1 MKARAVAVLAL
12 VAAVAAAIAAST
24 AGAGSSSATATQAVN
39 CNGTLKI
46 GIITPLTG
54 GAGFLGQEQLSWT
67 QYAVSR
73 LATRLGP
80 AGAARARRH
89 AGREGPG
96 RGSRRRPE
104 DDRGLSPRRG
114 DRPGDVGRGAPRP
127 ARRCSPPASRTSTP
141 SATRTSLTY
150 GSNKEATPAFFRVV
164 PGDNIQGPTDANFMA
179 DKLNAKKVVLIDFQ
193 EPYSVGLAD
202 STEAALKRK
211 GVTTIRQSTS
221 VNTTDFSSLVTR
233 VPNDADFVFFPTQQ
247 PPDAQTFGQQLLEQ
261 GKRAKVFGGDGAN
274 NPAQFK
280 LAGSYVS
287 NFAPDIS
294 GIASSKA
301 LLDGWKRANPS
312 ATARLVR
319 PAGLPRNAGRAA
331 GDQAGVRRRQ
341 GQAQY
346 PQGHHQAGQEGAGPE
361 LDPRRLVPL
370 LDEDERPAEREVLH
384 LPDPAERH
392 VQARQLVGSGT
403 TGAARHDA
411 GPLPLR

>member
-12 VAAVAAAIAAST
+12 IAAVAAAIAAST
-24 AGAGSSSATATQAVN
+24 AGAGSSAATATQAVS
-39 CNGTLKI
+39 CSGTLKI

-67 QYAVSR
+67 QYALARLAKPLGLKVQLVRGDTPVEKGPGEGLVVAQKMIADSR
-73 LATRLGP
+73 LVAVIGP
-80 AGAARARRH
+80 ATSGAVASASSALAA
-89 AGREGPG
+89 AGIAHI
-96 RGSRRRPE
+96 S
-104 DDRGLSPRRG
+104 
-114 DRPGDVGRGAPRP
+114 
-127 ARRCSPPASRTSTP
+127 P

-150 GSNKEATPAFFRVV
+150 GSNKEATSSFFRVV

-202 STEAALKRK
+202 AAEAVLKRK
-211 GVTTIRQSTS
+211 GVATVRQSTS

-233 VPNDADFVFFPTQQ
+233 VPNDADIVFFPTQQ

-274 NPAQFK
+274 SPAQFK

-301 LLDGWKRANPS
+301 LIDGWKKDNPS
-312 ATARLVR
+312 ATLGSFGPPSYLAVEVAL
-319 PAGLPRNAGRAA
+319 NAIKKAC
-331 GDQAGVRRRQ
+331 
-341 GQAQY
+341 
-346 PQGHHQAGQEGAGPE
+346 
-361 LDPRRLVPL
+361 
-370 LDEDERPAEREVLH
+370 
-384 LPDPAERH
+384 
-392 VQARQLVGSGT
+392 
-403 TGAARHDA
+403 DA
-411 GPLPLR
+411 GKGQIKNRKDVVKHVKKINLKTSILGGPFRFSTKSNDPLNAKFYIFQIQSNGSYKLVN